1 MTISSRAMGVQEMP
15 EREQSIA
22 EKFRIVA
29 LQYVDADGA
38 ASLLEELKTTT
49 LAKMKT
55 DMMADRGDVAMTDAK
70 AERLVKSGDEWPSH
84 IKTMVEAR
92 TKSNKL
98 KLQLEY
104 LRMLERQEDRASWL
118 ERSER
123 KMGRSTP

>member
-15 EREQSIA
+15 EKEQSIA

-29 LQYVDADGA
+29 LQFVDADGA

-55 DMMADRGDVAMTDAK
+55 DMMAKLGDMPDSK
-70 AERLVKSGDEWPSH
+70 AERLVKSGDEWPAH

-92 TKSNKL
+92 TKASKL

-104 LRMLERQEDRASWL
+104 YRMLERQEDRASWL

-123 KMGRSTP
+123 KMGRSTT